1 MKNYLLYIVGCA
13 LLIIAACSKDK
24 GNYDYI
30 NIPDPSLKGLDTV
43 YSATVGD
50 SLIII
55 PEVQL
60 KSGKNDYSCFWKIDV
75 PEKAMSMDY
84 EGQALRIVFGLGA
97 NRYNALLKLRDNNT
111 GQVYFFKFVIK
122 GQTQFTRGVLVLSN
136 EANRTVLTFIKPD
149 GTVQPD
155 IYDAVNKE
163 VLPGGGMQLVPIRNQ
178 FYTNQL
184 NNYWITYSGGTS
196 GAVQLDANTLQR
208 TKYLADNFYTAPS
221 VLKVNSF
228 LNMIN
233 GVTTGIINGKMYIGA
248 TETAPFWPYYGF
260 WGVPV
265 DGSYN
270 LHPNVLHNLYER
282 PNDGYF
288 FGFEDTKKQ
297 FLRFNTNTFF
307 DTAYNVLGNTSFDP
321 KNLKMDLI
329 YMNRFT
335 DNEFYAI
342 LDSVGKKIELKFAVN
357 FSADNRTFTPSYKR
371 VFPAANLLM
380 ADTKWASSPIG
391 VFFFTSNDKI
401 YRYNPVNSEVKL
413 LDASFGGKKVTM
425 IKVVNSNLLVAGVEG
440 SIYYLDISVGHN
452 GENPQQVNNI
462 PGTPVDVLIREN

>member
-1 MKNYLLYIVGCA
+1 MKRYSLYIIL
-13 LLIIAACSKDK
+13 LLILAACAKDK

-30 NIPDPSLKGLDTV
+30 NIPDPVVKGLDTA
-43 YSATVGD
+43 YAAIVGD
-50 SLIII
+50 SLIIT
-55 PEVQL
+55 PEVLL
-60 KSGKNDYSCFWKIDV
+60 KSGKNDYSCFWKIEV

-84 EGQALRIVFGLGA
+84 EGQSLRIVFGLGA
-97 NRYNALLKLRDNNT
+97 NRYNALLKVKDNNT
-111 GQVYFFKFVIK
+111 GQMYFFKFIIK

-136 EANRTVLTFIKPD
+136 ENNRTVLTFIKPD

-155 IYDAVNKE
+155 IYDAINKE

-178 FYTNQL
+178 FYMNQL
-184 NNYWITYSGGTS
+184 NYYWITYTGGTT
-196 GAVQLDANTLQR
+196 GAVQIDANTLQR
-208 TKYLADNFYTAPS
+208 SKYLADNFYTAPS

-233 GVTTGIINGKMYIGA
+233 GVTTAILNGKMYIGA

-265 DGSYN
+265 DGNYQ

-288 FGFEDTKKQ
+288 FGFEATKKQ
-297 FLRFNTNTFF
+297 FLRFSTNAFF
-307 DTAYNVLGNTSFDP
+307 DTSYNVLGNTSFDP
-321 KNLKMDLI
+321 KNLKKDLL
-329 YMNRFT
+329 YMTRFT

-342 LDSVGKKIELKFAVN
+342 MDSVGKKVELKFGLDFN
-357 FSADNRTFTPSYKR
+357 ADKRTFTPSYNR
-371 VFPAANLLM
+371 EFPGANLLQP
-380 ADTKWASSPIG
+380 DTKWQSSPIG
-391 VFFFTSNDKI
+391 VIFFSSNDKV
-401 YRYNPVNSEVKL
+401 YRYNPVNSEIKA

-425 IKVVNSNLLVAGVEG
+425 LKVLNGGNLLVAGVEG
-440 SIYYLDISVGHN
+440 SIYYLDTSVGHN

-462 PGTPVDVLIREN
+462 PGQPADVYIREN